1 MIGIQQNGKLTQF
14 SLGGGVLDDAPSLQ
28 SDRGVKNKAIAAE
41 AKRLEELIAQNRR
54 IIQQNEEMIRF
65 LQGQKATESVFGLA
79 KISESTTVT
88 ENNGLVLSA
97 KEKNAS
103 VPGSIASGVESV
115 RRSVEDLDKRIIN
128 NSSIHDIAEIFDYRM
143 YDLALFSNWNNSPI
157 APKNY
162 SMILRIPNL
171 DARNA
176 KCICLSHDNS
186 LFVGQ
191 LVFGDRTIQWT
202 EK

>member
-1 MIGIQQNGKLTQF
+1 M
-14 SLGGGVLDDAPSLQ
+14 DDALSLQ

-103 VPGSIASGVESV
+103 VPGSIASGVESI
-115 RRSVEDLDKRIIN
+115 RGSVEDLGKRMICNPNIR
-128 NSSIHDIAEIFDYRM
+128 DIAEIFDHRK
-143 YDLALFSNWNNSPI
+143 YDLALFSNWGNSSL
-157 APKNY
+157 APKNFT
-162 SMILRIPNL
+162 MILRIPTL
-171 DARNA
+171 DSRGALCF
-176 KCICLSHDNS
+176 CIGGSSIH
-186 LFVGQ
+186 VGD
-191 LVFGDRTIQWT
+191 LNFANRTIQGT